1 MNARLAGV
9 LTALETVV
17 IVGIGVGI
25 FFAPMSLVWA
35 LDDRFGT
42 DLLLYWRASAD
53 FWLLGHG
60 VPIQFS
66 LDEALAVSLG
76 LTEGQ
81 SSFVVS
87 LSPLGPAILTFWWG
101 FRMGRRDLV
110 IDHPVVVWFVAIA
123 THTLLSWG
131 LHFSAHHPMAS
142 TDLADSLIRPTLFLA
157 AGLVIAQWTT
167 EWSVGRKL
175 LIDVLPAGTWQILR
189 AGATAGTAA
198 VVMLMGLS
206 GIALAGML
214 VWNYA
219 EIISL
224 YEALQPGVV
233 GVVALSIA
241 QLALIPTVLV
251 WMGAWLV
258 GPGFSLGSSAV
269 FSPLGTDVQAV
280 PALPMLAALPAHQ
293 EAIGLGIISFP
304 IIAAVIAG
312 ALSARRLDHKMD
324 GGVWLPMDQTG
335 FFSQPLIRI
344 FFTWALATG
353 VALAWVIVPLQLAS
367 GSLGPGR
374 FAEAGPDIGQVTLWW
389 GLQAGVGILIG
400 FLVGEAVLR
409 IRAAEARATQRL
421 GR

>member
-25 FFAPMSLVWA
+25 FFAPLTLVWA
-35 LDDRFGT
+35 IDDRFGT

-53 FWLLGHG
+53 IWLLGHG

-66 LDEALAVSLG
+66 LDEVLAASLG

-87 LSPLGPAILTFWWG
+87 LAPLGPAILTFWWG
-101 FRMGRRDLV
+101 FRMGRRELV
-110 IDHPVVVWFVAIA
+110 IDHPVMVWFVAIA

-131 LHFSAHHPMAS
+131 LHASATHPMAS
-142 TDLADSLIRPTLFLA
+142 TDLADALIRPTLFLA

-167 EWSVGRKL
+167 EWSVGRKVL
-175 LIDVLPAGTWQILR
+175 TEVLPVGAWQVVR

-198 VVMLMGLS
+198 VVIVMGLA
-206 GIALAGML
+206 GITLAGML
-214 VWNYA
+214 VVNYA
-219 EIISL
+219 EVISL

-233 GVVALSIA
+233 GVIALSIA
-241 QLALIPTVLV
+241 QLALIPTVMV
-251 WMGAWLV
+251 WTGSWLV

-280 PALPMLAALPAHQ
+280 PALPMLAALPADQ
-293 EAIGLGIISFP
+293 ESLGMGIISLP

-312 ALSARRLDHKMD
+312 GLSARRLDHRM
-324 GGVWLPMDQTG
+324 GVGLWLPMDNTG
-335 FFSQPLIRI
+335 FFGQPVIRV
-344 FFTWALATG
+344 FFTSVLATG
-353 VALAWVIVPLQLAS
+353 FALAWVIVPLQLSS
-367 GSLGPGR
+367 GTLGPGR
-374 FAEAGPDIGQVTLWW
+374 FAEAGPDISQVLLWW
-389 GLQAGVGILIG
+389 GLQAGVGTLIG
-400 FLVGEAVLR
+400 LFLGEAILR
-409 IRAAEARATQRL
+409 IRAAEAKATQSL

>member
-25 FFAPMSLVWA
+25 FFAPMTLVWA
-35 LDDRFGT
+35 IDDSFGT

-53 FWLLGHG
+53 IWLLGHG

-66 LDEALAVSLG
+66 LDDVLAASLG

-81 SSFVVS
+81 SSFVVT
-87 LSPLGPAILTFWWG
+87 LAPLGPAILTFWWG

-110 IDHPVVVWFVAIA
+110 IDHPVAVWLVAMA

-131 LHFSAHHPMAS
+131 LHSSASHPMAS
-142 TDLADSLIRPTLFLA
+142 TDLADALIRPTLFLA

-167 EWSVGRKL
+167 EWSVGRKVL
-175 LIDVLPAGTWQILR
+175 TDVLPAGAWQILR
-189 AGATAGTAA
+189 AGAAAGTAA

-206 GIALAGML
+206 GVLLAGML

-219 EIISL
+219 EVISL

-241 QLALIPTVLV
+241 QLALLPTVMV

-280 PALPMLAALPAHQ
+280 PALPMLAALPANQ
-293 EAIGLGIISFP
+293 DALGMGVISFP

-312 ALSARRLDHKMD
+312 ALSAKRLDHQMD
-324 GGVWLPMDQTG
+324 VGLWLPMNETG
-335 FFSQPLIRI
+335 FFSQPLVRL
-344 FFTWALATG
+344 FFTSVLATG
-353 VALAWVIVPLQLAS
+353 FALAWVVVPLQLAS

-374 FAEAGPDIGQVTLWW
+374 FAEAGPSISEVTLWW
-389 GLQAGVGILIG
+389 GLQAGIGILIG
-400 FLVGEAVLR
+400 LLVGEAVLR
-409 IRAAEARATQRL
+409 IRTAEAKASQRL